1 MFPANLHM
9 CDHEK
14 TSSISQKST
23 CSDKTLLKKRH
34 FLCEITI
41 LTEYL
46 HILLDYF
53 LRYAIILLWSIVSIT
68 ALLDFLEVI
77 IMGDN
82 KGGKKI
88 TILGAGNVGATIAYT
103 FAVAGTCSDIVLI
116 DINKEKAKGEAM
128 DIRQGVS
135 FSHNIEVFDGTY
147 DDAAGS
153 DIIVVTLGLARKPGQ
168 TRLDLAQANVN
179 IIKDVM
185 PQIAKA
191 APDAIYV
198 VVSNPVDIITY
209 TILKCTDLSPNQVI
223 GSGTAL
229 DTSRLRSSIA
239 DHVGLS
245 PNSIHAYVF
254 GEHGDTSMIPWSI
267 TNIAGISMEEYCAA
281 QEHRDINEDE
291 IIEEVRKAGGEVI
304 KRKGATFYAI
314 ALTVNKICDNILRDS
329 NNIMT
334 VSTLIKDRYG
344 INDVCLS
351 LPAVIGANGIE
362 RNVDP
367 TLTETEIKKLQASAD
382 ALKSVLSQLEF

>member
-1 MFPANLHM
+1 MAEN
-9 CDHEK
+9 
-14 TSSISQKST
+14 KS
-23 CSDKTLLKKRH
+23 
-34 FLCEITI
+34 
-41 LTEYL
+41 
-46 HILLDYF
+46 
-53 LRYAIILLWSIVSIT
+53 
-68 ALLDFLEVI
+68 
-77 IMGDN
+77 
-82 KGGKKI
+82 GKKI
-88 TILGAGNVGATIAYT
+88 SIIGAGNVGATIAYT
-103 FAVAGTCSDIVLI
+103 FAVAGTCSDVVLI

-135 FSHNIEVFDGTY
+135 FSHNVEIWDGTY
-147 DDAAGS
+147 DDAADS

-179 IIKDVM
+179 IIKSVM
-185 PQIAKA
+185 PQLAKA

-209 TILKCTDLSPNQVI
+209 TILKCTDLSPKQVI

-245 PNSIHAYVF
+245 PNSVHAYVF
-254 GEHGDTSMIPWSI
+254 GEHGDSSFIPWSL
-267 TNIAGISMEEYCAA
+267 TNIAGIPMEEYCKD
-281 QEHRDINEDE
+281 QEHADIDEDE
-291 IIEEVRKAGGEVI
+291 IINEVRTAGAEVI

-314 ALTVNKICDNILRDS
+314 AMSVNKICDNILRDA

-334 VSTLIKDRYG
+334 VSTMMNGKYG

-362 RNVDP
+362 KEVTP
-367 TLTETEIKKLQASAD
+367 TLTDEEIEKLKASAA
-382 ALKSVLSQLEF
+382 ALRSVLDRLEF